1 MKNSDNMHL
10 LRSLLKK
17 NAFFLFLLF
26 ASGCFVS
33 CGNEDVKPHHPV
45 KAYTKEKLME
55 ANKAD
60 SRREADDIRAF
71 IKHHQW
77 EMQES
82 GTGLQYMFLG
92 HSPKGDSAKTG
103 MEAKV
108 SYKVYL
114 LNGTLC
120 YSSDKDGPKTFKIG
134 EDHVESG
141 IHEVV
146 LRMKT
151 GDSMRFVLPSNLAHG
166 LLGDGDKIPP
176 RSPVMYEMELIS
188 LR

>member
-1 MKNSDNMHL
+1 MKSSEWIFDKLMRKQAHALVAVL
-10 LRSLLKK
+10 LVACCLMG
-17 NAFFLFLLF
+17 A
-26 ASGCFVS
+26 
-33 CGNEDVKPHHPV
+33 CGTSENVRHPV
-45 KAYTKEKLME
+45 KTYTKEKLME

-60 SRREADDIRAF
+60 SKRESDDIRAYV
-71 IKHHQW
+71 KHHQW

-82 GTGLQYMFLG
+82 GTGLQYMFLN
-92 HSPKGDSAKTG
+92 HSVKGDSARTG
-103 MEAKV
+103 LEARV
-108 SYKVYL
+108 SYKVFL

-120 YSSDKDGPKTFKIG
+120 YSSDKDGMKTFKIG

-176 RSPVMYEMELIS
+176 RSPVMYEIELIS